1 MHEPGGAHPSPVQG
15 VYGRDHAAFGEY
27 HQASR
32 SRDGFL
38 AWLQEW
44 VIDVADR
51 PAYLAKLGARFE
63 ALQPTEPRLAA
74 AVDYA

>member
-1 MHEPGGAHPSPVQG
+1 VQG

-27 HQASR
+27 HQVSR

-38 AWLQEW
+38 AWLHEW

-51 PAYLAKLGARFE
+51 PAYLAKLGGRFE
-63 ALQPTEPRLAA
+63 ALRPTAPRLAA